1 MADDEDCAG
10 IALEVGFQ
18 PFHRRKIEV
27 VGGLVQNEDV
37 RLLQQQLC
45 QPQAGQ
51 LAAGQDCD
59 VLGPGILREA
69 HAGQHLFDVDVH
81 IVSIGCVDDVLQ
93 CIVLLQQRGILRR
106 SRHPALQDLHLC
118 HGIQHMGEA
127 GAHLAVDIQR
137 GVQLRVLFQIPK
149 DDAMGHTELAL
160 IVGIF
165 PGQDLQKGGL
175 ACTVLAHDA
184 DAVLPLDAGRDIMQD
199 DLLAEGLSQFFQM
212 YQHCCS
218 SNLFVPTCRTA
229 QELRADGG
237 GSSAR
242 HWPALPA
249 P

>member
-1 MADDEDCAG
+1 M
-10 IALEVGFQ
+10 
-18 PFHRRKIEV
+18 
-27 VGGLVQNEDV
+27 
-37 RLLQQQLC
+37 
-45 QPQAGQ
+45 
-51 LAAGQDCD
+51 
-59 VLGPGILREA
+59 
-69 HAGQHLFDVDVH
+69 
-81 IVSIGCVDDVLQ
+81 
-93 CIVLLQQRGILRR
+93 LLQQRGILRR

-149 DDAMGHTELAL
+149 GDAMGHTELAL

-199 DLLAEGLSQFFQM
+199 DLLAEGLAQFFQM

-229 QELRADGG
+229 QELRAGGG